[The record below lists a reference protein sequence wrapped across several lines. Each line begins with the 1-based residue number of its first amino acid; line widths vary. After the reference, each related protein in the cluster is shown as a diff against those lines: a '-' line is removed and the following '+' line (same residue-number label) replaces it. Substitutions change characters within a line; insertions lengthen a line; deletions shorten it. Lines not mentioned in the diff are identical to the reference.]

1 MSITKEDL
9 EQWKVHPITVEVMGI
24 IKDWRD
30 DYMNSLARGST
41 FNPDSMEITF
51 GNTAKAVGIIEGLD
65 QILNIAI
72 VDEEE

>member
-51 GNTAKAVGIIEGLD
+51 GNTAKSVGIIEGLD

-72 VDEEE
+72 AEEEE